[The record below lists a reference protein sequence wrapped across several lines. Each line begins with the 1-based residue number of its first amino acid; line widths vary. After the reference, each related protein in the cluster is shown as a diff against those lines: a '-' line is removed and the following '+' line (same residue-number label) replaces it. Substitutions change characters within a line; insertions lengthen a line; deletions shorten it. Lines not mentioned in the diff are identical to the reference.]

1 MRTSVFVTYGIQM
14 HPTDTEHKWPWGT
27 DGEHVTSEAI
37 MAQLSTNLS
46 LSHKS
51 HVYTLTPASH
61 HFKGAGMSL
70 QKGQSIKLSVHST
83 ASSVLSAVLCTE
95 VRISRRNS
103 LCLPLSVPTLKCTA
117 GNEPEKK
124 LHWGQ

>member
-51 HVYTLTPASH
+51 HVYSLTPASH

-95 VRISRRNS
+95 LGENQQKKFSVLAS
-103 LCLPLSVPTLKCTA
+103 LCPHTQMHSW
-117 GNEPEKK
+117 E
-124 LHWGQ
+124 